1 MKRVLMV
8 DPAPICKEFI
18 KDKLTAEKISVD
30 IVQGR
35 RDAFT
40 KLLSLL
46 PDLVIVDVTED
57 FEESIDFLKRKHQD
71 PNAYKIPTIL
81 LGPSIS
87 PENLLVLM
95 KLGVKKYFAR
105 PLALDSFI
113 ETVSSLIAVP
123 IPLDDTPCIM
133 DFHKNGNLLVL
144 DITGELNRDKILLAK
159 YFLSDIISNYSITTP
174 KLLVLMPAMHFS
186 FIDGINLEMFFDNL
200 IYVPRIIKKEL
211 KLICT
216 DVFLKQFI
224 SGHAEYAG
232 IQLEPTLIGVINS
245 LIENANTKDL
255 SDMLTEKIL
264 SADPLPLPCS
274 FDIRFSKDN

>member
-1 MKRVLMV
+1 MKETVVKNTYLAVDFGGGSGRVIAGFLVHGKLKMEEIYRFPNRQV
-8 DPAPICKEFI
+8 RMGKHVYWDFPA
-18 KDKLTAEKISVD
+18 L
-30 IVQGR
+30 
-35 RDAFT
+35 
-40 KLLSLL
+40 
-46 PDLVIVDVTED
+46 
-57 FEESIDFLKRKHQD
+57 FEEMKNGLKEAARRGYSVSGIGID
-71 PNAYKIPTIL
+71 TW
-81 LGPSIS
+81 
-87 PENLLVLM
+87 
-95 KLGVKKYFAR
+95 GVDFG
-105 PLALDSFI
+105 
-113 ETVSSLIAVP
+113 LI
-123 IPLDDTPCIM
+123 D
-133 DFHKNGNLLVL
+133 KNGNLLVL

-232 IQLEPTLIGVINS
+232 IQLEPTLIGVINA

-255 SDMLTEKIL
+255 SDMITEKIL